1 MERAAAE
8 GPTIGKTETKGK
20 ENSTV
25 LCIES
30 SHDEFGL
37 FEKIPLLVE
46 V

>member
-8 GPTIGKTETKGK
+8 GPTIGKTDTK

-25 LCIES
+25 LCES
-30 SHDEFGL
+30 SHVDFGL